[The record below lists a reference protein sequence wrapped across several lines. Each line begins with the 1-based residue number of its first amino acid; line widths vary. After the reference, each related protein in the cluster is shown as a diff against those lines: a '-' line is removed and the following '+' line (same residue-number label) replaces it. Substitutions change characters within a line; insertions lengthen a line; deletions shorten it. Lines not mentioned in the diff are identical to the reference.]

1 MGNSRYSAEDRKAN
15 QDAHEARMAQ
25 FEKSEAGARARR
37 EQTGEPLGKPE
48 SKSEAAEQQAHEQD
62 AAAQPDERA
71 M

>member
-1 MGNSRYSAEDRKAN
+1 VGNSRYSAEDRKAN

-37 EQTGEPLGKPE
+37 EHTGKPLAGPE
-48 SKSEAAEQQAHEQD
+48 STPEATQQQGHEQD
-62 AAAQPDERA
+62 GAAQPDQRA

>member
-37 EQTGEPLGKPE
+37 EQSEETAAGSDGEPNPDDQKGNDRGGADQ
-48 SKSEAAEQQAHEQD
+48 SEQ
-62 AAAQPDERA
+62 
-71 M
+71 